1 MAKVC
6 AIKLFKEKVTLEELH
21 EENDRVYK
29 TARLWRNY
37 AKYNADFAGLTKC
50 RLGIVNLRTTFRRL
64 SKISKVWTNATRI
77 QKVKLNLYFL
87 EMSGLK
93 SLVKISSNINSV
105 TTPVKTFILRKGKD
119 D

>member
-1 MAKVC
+1 M
-6 AIKLFKEKVTLEELH
+6 
-21 EENDRVYK
+21 YK

-37 AKYNADFAGLTKC
+37 TKYNADFAGLTK
-50 RLGIVNLRTTFRRL
+50 L

-77 QKVKLNLYFL
+77 QEVKLNLYFL

-105 TTPVKTFILRKGKD
+105 TAPVKTFILRKGKD

>member
-1 MAKVC
+1 M
-6 AIKLFKEKVTLEELH
+6 
-21 EENDRVYK
+21 
-29 TARLWRNY
+29 
-37 AKYNADFAGLTKC
+37 
-50 RLGIVNLRTTFRRL
+50 
-64 SKISKVWTNATRI
+64 
-77 QKVKLNLYFL
+77 KLNLYFL